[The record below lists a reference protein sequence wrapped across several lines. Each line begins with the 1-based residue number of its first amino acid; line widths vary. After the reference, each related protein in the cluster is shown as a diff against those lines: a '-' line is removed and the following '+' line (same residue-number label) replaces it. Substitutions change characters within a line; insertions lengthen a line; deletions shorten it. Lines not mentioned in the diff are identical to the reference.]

1 MNFMSVFNLMVGS
14 ATETTTDAQSGGFM
28 SKLGIWGIIIYL
40 VVIFGAMYFIMIRP
54 QKKRQKKEQELRENI
69 QVGDEVVTI
78 GGIYGRVM
86 ALKDDSLII
95 ETGPDRDKMRVAR
108 WSVQQNLT
116 IHDDQK

>member
-1 MNFMSVFNLMVGS
+1 MNFMSILNLMVS
-14 ATETTTDAQSGGFM
+14 PATSTGTDAASGGFM
-28 SKLGIWGIIIYL
+28 SKLGIWGIVIYM

-69 QVGDEVVTI
+69 QVGDEIVTI
-78 GGIYGRVM
+78 GGIYGKVM

-95 ETGPDRDKMRVAR
+95 ETGPDRDKVRIAR

-116 IHDDQK
+116 IHDEQK